1 MGKVT
6 YLKKFASDNCE
17 SLLERFESHLLAM
30 DRGRSVKGYVGDV
43 RRFAEW
49 FSVRHGNVLAAT
61 PLDIADYRAYLQQA
75 GKKPSTVNR
84 ALVSLRVFFE
94 WAEKEKLV
102 PDNPAESIRPV
113 AAVDPGPKWLTRQE
127 QAALMRAVRDEG
139 SARDEAIIGLL
150 LHTGIR
156 VGELVKL
163 KRSDIEISER
173 AGKITVREGKGNKY
187 REVPLNKTAR
197 KILSRWL
204 EENPEGVLFPNRYG
218 DPISER
224 AVHMLVSEYA
234 YRAKIRASPHT
245 LRHTFCKNLVDAGV
259 SLDRVAAIA
268 GHSKLETT
276 RRYTAPSF
284 MDLQEAAERVSWE

>member
-6 YLKKFASDNCE
+6 YLKKFASDNCK

-30 DRGRSVKGYVGDV
+30 DRSRSAKNYLGDV

-49 FSVRHGNVLAAT
+49 FSTRHGNILAAT
-61 PLDIADYRAYLQQA
+61 PLDIADYRAHLQQQ
-75 GKKPSTVNR
+75 GRKPSTVNR

-173 AGKITVREGKGNKY
+173 SGKITVREGKGNKY

-284 MDLQEAAERVSWE
+284 LDLQEAAERVSWE